1 MSILRKD
8 GAAMEQKWLTWAKEI
23 QAIAQTGLAYAKDV
37 YDIERYQALRELSVD
52 ILADYTFESKEKIR
66 LAFAGEEGYST
77 PKVDVRGVIFREE
90 KILLVREKLDGHWAL
105 PGGWAD
111 IGLSPRE
118 VAVKEIA
125 EESGFQAEALRL
137 LAVLDKKFHHHPPE
151 PYHVYK
157 MFILCRITGGAAAE
171 GVETNGV
178 AFFAEDELPELSEER
193 NTREQLRIMF
203 EYLRNPEKPVI
214 LD

>member
-1 MSILRKD
+1 
-8 GAAMEQKWLTWAKEI
+8 MEEKWLTWAKEI

-66 LAFAGEEGYST
+66 LAFAGEKGYST

-111 IGLSPRE
+111 IGRSPRE
-118 VAVKEIA
+118 VAVKEMA

-171 GVETNGV
+171 GVETSGV